1 MNKEQS
7 IWNGYTVHGDVGAL
21 DLIAEGTGM
30 VNLDKEDIIRVLSD
44 GGENYVTTGVSN
56 NISNAFSEA
65 VDNLPCKIDK
75 VNKMLVNFRCGVK
88 PPAVTDLTAISAS
101 LSEAGPDLEF
111 AWSLSS
117 DESLG
122 DSYKVVLVASVK
134 VKDD

>member
-7 IWNGYTVHGDVGAL
+7 IWNGYMVHGNAEEL
-21 DLIAEGTGM
+21 DSLAEETGM
-30 VNLDKEDIIRVLSD
+30 VNLDNENIIHVLSD
-44 GGENYVTTGVSN
+44 DGESYVTTGVSA
-56 NISNAFSEA
+56 NISEAFREA
-65 VDNLPCKIDK
+65 VDKLPCKIDK

-111 AWSLSS
+111 VWGLTS

-122 DSYKVVLVASVK
+122 EICKIVLVASVK
-134 VKDD
+134 ND